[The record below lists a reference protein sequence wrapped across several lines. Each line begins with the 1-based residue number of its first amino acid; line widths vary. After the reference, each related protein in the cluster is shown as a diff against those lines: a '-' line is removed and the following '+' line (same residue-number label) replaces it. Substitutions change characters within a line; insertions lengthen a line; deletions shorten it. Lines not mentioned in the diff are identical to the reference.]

1 MRQFLKLFLVFS
13 SIFVFCNVVVAEDK
27 TTQDKPSAVIT
38 NPDYQFSPV
47 LDGTEVAHE
56 FVIKNKGD
64 ALLKIEKV
72 ETT

>member
-1 MRQFLKLFLVFS
+1 MRQFLKLLLVFC
-13 SIFVFCNVVVAEDK
+13 SIFILCNVVVAEEK
-27 TTQDKPSAVIT
+27 TTQNKPSAVIS

-47 LDGTEVAHE
+47 LDGTEVTHE
-56 FVIKNKGD
+56 FVVKNKGD